1 MSQIATDEPFPA
13 GWRRAFIVLWLGCFI
28 TGMGYSMT
36 MPFISLF
43 INELGTF
50 THFQLNLFSG
60 LAFAM
65 TFISQA
71 LVSPF
76 WGSLA
81 DTKGRK
87 LMCLRASGVMAITIF
102 VTGLATNVWMIIFMR
117 FLQGA
122 FSGYINNATALIA
135 GETPHRKS
143 GWVMST
149 MMTAGV
155 SGNLVGPL
163 LGGALSD
170 WCGYRI
176 PFFITGGL
184 MLLTFLLTLT
194 LVEEHFTPI
203 QPTELKPMRE
213 LLHLIPNV
221 KLIYAMFVTTLIVQA
236 SVMSIDPIVSLYVRD
251 MIGNYRNLALIAG
264 IVAAAPGLGNLLSA
278 SKVGHLMDHVGPEQI
293 LQLGLAIATL
303 LFIPMALTH
312 SPAWLAGWRFILG
325 LASAGLMPA
334 AQTILT
340 LDVPHEAFG
349 RIFSYN
355 QSFQAAGS
363 VLGSLMGS
371 LVSGL
376 FSYPAVFWLTGA
388 TLLINLLI
396 VMVTRTRTAKLT
408 E

>member
-122 FSGYINNATALIA
+122 FSGYINNATALIGQPGWTLA
-135 GETPHRKS
+135 GRRVV
-143 GWVMST
+143 G
-149 MMTAGV
+149 
-155 SGNLVGPL
+155 LVRLPDPL
-163 LGGALSD
+163 LY
-170 WCGYRI
+170 YRGFDVI
-176 PFFITGGL
+176 
-184 MLLTFLLTLT
+184 
-194 LVEEHFTPI
+194 
-203 QPTELKPMRE
+203 
-213 LLHLIPNV
+213 N
-221 KLIYAMFVTTLIVQA
+221 
-236 SVMSIDPIVSLYVRD
+236 
-251 MIGNYRNLALIAG
+251 
-264 IVAAAPGLGNLLSA
+264 LSA
-278 SKVGHLMDHVGPEQI
+278 DLNLSGR
-293 LQLGLAIATL
+293 TL
-303 LFIPMALTH
+303 YPN
-312 SPAWLAGWRFILG
+312 
-325 LASAGLMPA
+325 SA
-334 AQTILT
+334 
-340 LDVPHEAFG
+340 D
-349 RIFSYN
+349 
-355 QSFQAAGS
+355 
-363 VLGSLMGS
+363 
-371 LVSGL
+371 
-376 FSYPAVFWLTGA
+376 
-388 TLLINLLI
+388 
-396 VMVTRTRTAKLT
+396 RT
-408 E
+408 

>member
-122 FSGYINNATALIA
+122 FRA
-135 GETPHRKS
+135 
-143 GWVMST
+143 
-149 MMTAGV
+149 
-155 SGNLVGPL
+155 
-163 LGGALSD
+163 
-170 WCGYRI
+170 
-176 PFFITGGL
+176 
-184 MLLTFLLTLT
+184 TLT
-194 LVEEHFTPI
+194 TL
-203 QPTELKPMRE
+203 QP
-213 LLHLIPNV
+213 
-221 KLIYAMFVTTLIVQA
+221 
-236 SVMSIDPIVSLYVRD
+236 
-251 MIGNYRNLALIAG
+251 
-264 IVAAAPGLGNLLSA
+264 
-278 SKVGHLMDHVGPEQI
+278 
-293 LQLGLAIATL
+293 
-303 LFIPMALTH
+303 
-312 SPAWLAGWRFILG
+312 
-325 LASAGLMPA
+325 
-334 AQTILT
+334 
-340 LDVPHEAFG
+340 
-349 RIFSYN
+349 
-355 QSFQAAGS
+355 
-363 VLGSLMGS
+363 
-371 LVSGL
+371 
-376 FSYPAVFWLTGA
+376 
-388 TLLINLLI
+388 
-396 VMVTRTRTAKLT
+396 
-408 E
+408 